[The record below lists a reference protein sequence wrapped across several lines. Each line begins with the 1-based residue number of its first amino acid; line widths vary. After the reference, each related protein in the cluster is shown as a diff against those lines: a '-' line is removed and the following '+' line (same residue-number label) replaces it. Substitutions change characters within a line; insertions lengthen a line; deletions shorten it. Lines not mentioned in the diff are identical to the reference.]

1 MESINYVA
9 KLNEFVQKSG
19 IELKYEDM
27 GSEGPAHIKTF
38 TQRVIL
44 NGKPYPEGVGKN
56 KKEVRQNAAKHALES
71 VLGTDSDHS
80 HVSGQSV
87 RDTTEPINPSKLTQ
101 PNYTCWLN
109 EHSQK
114 KRVPIRALE
123 STAVDLGHA
132 KPCCK
137 FVLDGTE
144 YPSGSGRTKK
154 EAKEE
159 AARLA
164 YEEICRNQPSNTV
177 DHVSSVEP
185 SSPQTNELNQ
195 DMSEAIVSL
204 ANMEESIREHSGL
217 SETNYIGLLNQ
228 HCQKNVCHL
237 DYPLVRRSGSA
248 HCPQFFYRV
257 VIDGREYPEVEGK
270 TAKEAKKR
278 AAKEAWSVLQE
289 SSDWDSKASGKS
301 AKSEENGTSNK
312 ATSEVATSSSDSWIQ
327 FKEPSK
333 EEKLCSKN
341 KIKLAAKF
349 NIAQKEATNTP
360 TSPTTSSRFL
370 KDYDH
375 IEPIG
380 DGGFGQ
386 VYKARLKLLEK
397 YYAVKIVTNKE
408 KALRE
413 AAVLADLQ
421 HPNIVRYYTSWI
433 EDSHYKPPKGVDSS
447 TSQSSSDTSGT
458 FLYIQMELCEMK
470 DLEAWIIEK
479 NSLHQ
484 DPTRGKESLD
494 IMKKTI
500 CGVEYIHSKNLVHRD
515 LKPSNIMVGS
525 KGEVKIVDFGLVTA
539 ERDEEGNVMEKTM
552 RTGTRSF
559 MAPEQSNKNVYDQ
572 KVDIF
577 ASGLVYFLMLWNI
590 SRQERREMLCGIKKQ
605 IFPAEFTQSFPEEQ
619 DLIASMLHKN
629 PKSRPSAEKIK
640 AKLEGSDRSTGS
652 PRTI

>member
-19 IELKYEDM
+19 LELKYDDV
-27 GSEGPAHIKTF
+27 GSEGLAHIKTF

-44 NGKPYPEGVGKN
+44 NGKTYPEGVGKN
-56 KKEVRQNAAKHALES
+56 KKEARQNAAKHALES
-71 VLGTDSDHS
+71 DLGTDSDHS
-80 HVSGQSV
+80 HVSGRSV
-87 RDTTEPINPSKLTQ
+87 RDTTETISPPKLTQ

-114 KRVPIRALE
+114 NRVPIRALE
-123 STAVDLGHA
+123 STAMELGYA

-154 EAKEE
+154 DAKEE

-164 YEEICRNQPSNTV
+164 YEEICRNAPSNTV
-177 DHVSSVEP
+177 DQSGSVEP
-185 SSPQTNELNQ
+185 SSPQKNELNQ
-195 DMSEAIVSL
+195 DMSEAIGSP
-204 ANMEESIREHSGL
+204 ANMEVSLGELSGL
-217 SETNYIGLLNQ
+217 SEPEYIGLLNQ
-228 HCQKNVCHL
+228 HCQKNSCHV
-237 DYPLVRRSGSA
+237 DFSLVRRCGPA

-327 FKEPSK
+327 IKEPSK
-333 EEKLCSKN
+333 EEKLGGKN
-341 KIKLAAKF
+341 KIKLAAIF
-349 NIAQKEATNTP
+349 NNAPKEPTS
-360 TSPTTSSRFL
+360 TSPTTSRFL

-375 IEPIG
+375 IERIG
-380 DGGFGQ
+380 KGGFGQ
-386 VYKARLKLLEK
+386 VYKARSKLLDK
-397 YYAVKIVTNKE
+397 YFAVKIVTYEE

-413 AAVLADLQ
+413 ARVLAELQ
-421 HPNIVRYYTSWI
+421 QSNIVRYFTSWI
-433 EDSHYKPPKGVDSS
+433 EDSHYKPPKGEDSS

-458 FLYIQMELCEMK
+458 FLYIEMELCEMK
-470 DLEAWIIEK
+470 NLEAWIIEK

-484 DPTRGKESLD
+484 DPTRGEESLD
-494 IMKKTI
+494 IMKKII

-515 LKPSNIMVGS
+515 LKPCNIMVGS
-525 KGEVKIVDFGLVTA
+525 DGEVKIVDFGLVTA
-539 ERDEEGNVMEKTM
+539 ERDEEGIVMEKTM
-552 RTGTRSF
+552 HTGTESF

-577 ASGLVYFLMLWNI
+577 ASGLVYFLMLWNM
-590 SRQERREMLCGIKKQ
+590 SGQERKKMLCGIKKQ
-605 IFPAEFTQSFPEEQ
+605 IFPEEFSRLFPEEQ

>member
-19 IELKYEDM
+19 LELKYDDV
-27 GSEGPAHIKTF
+27 GSEGLAHIKTF

-44 NGKPYPEGVGKN
+44 NGKPYQEGVGKN
-56 KKEVRQNAAKHALES
+56 KREARQNAAKHALES
-71 VLGTDSDHS
+71 VLETDSNHS
-80 HVSGQSV
+80 HVSGRSV
-87 RDTTEPINPSKLTQ
+87 RDTTEPISPPKLTQ

-114 KRVPIRALE
+114 NRVPIRALE
-123 STAVDLGHA
+123 STAMELGYA

-154 EAKEE
+154 EAKED
-159 AARLA
+159 AARLV
-164 YEEICRNQPSNTV
+164 YEEICRNTPSNTL
-177 DHVSSVEP
+177 DQIGRVEP
-185 SSPQTNELNQ
+185 SSPQKNELNQ
-195 DMSEAIVSL
+195 DMSEAIGSP
-204 ANMEESIREHSGL
+204 ANMEVSLGELSGL
-217 SETNYIGLLNQ
+217 SEPEYIGLLNQ
-228 HCQKNVCHL
+228 HCQKNSCHV
-237 DYPLVRRSGSA
+237 DFSLVRRCGPA

-270 TAKEAKKR
+270 TAREAKKR

-289 SSDWDSKASGKS
+289 SSDWDSKASGKP
-301 AKSEENGTSNK
+301 ANSEENGTSKK
-312 ATSEVATSSSDSWIQ
+312 ATTEVATASSDSWIQ
-327 FKEPSK
+327 IKESSK
-333 EEKLCSKN
+333 EEKLGAKN
-341 KIKLAAKF
+341 RIKLAAIF
-349 NIAQKEATNTP
+349 NNAPKEPTNTS

-386 VYKARLKLLEK
+386 VYKARWKHLDK
-397 YYAVKIVTNKE
+397 YYAVKKVPNKE

-413 AAVLADLQ
+413 AAVLAELQ
-421 HPNIVRYYTSWI
+421 HANIVRYYTSWI
-433 EDSHYKPPKGVDSS
+433 EDSDYKPPKGEDSS

-470 DLEAWIIEK
+470 DLEAWITEK

-484 DPTRGKESLD
+484 VPTRGKESLD
-494 IMKKTI
+494 IMKKII

-525 KGEVKIVDFGLVTA
+525 KGELKIVDFGLVTA

-559 MAPEQSNKNVYDQ
+559 MAPEQSNKSVYDQ

-605 IFPAEFTQSFPEEQ
+605 IFPAEFTKSFPEEQ